1 MNLEPALEPEL
12 LYWAAGSEV
21 NEHRPL
27 FTGDVLTDIEIPGL
41 GRSSAM
47 IVGHPCSF
55 RGQGGRLAQQI
66 PVALVESHPP
76 VPSRKWA
83 KGFFNRMPLAGLP
96 LEAQFYVARLDCVG
110 LARTEDLTTERRI
123 ACLSHTGINQLQQR
137 LVFHLTRVVVPMPTF
152 QMAFANTYEEAE
164 LLEEWVTELVDLDL
178 DQPASF
184 ERWIR
189 EGDPSRQDLLEDPQN
204 RAGIRRQIR
213 QEIARRRAGTP

>member
-27 FTGDVLTDIEIPGL
+27 FTGDVLTDIEIPAL
-41 GRSSAM
+41 GCSPAM

-55 RGQGGRLAQQI
+55 RGKEGRLAQWI

-76 VPSRKWA
+76 VPPRKWA

-96 LEAQFYVARLDCVG
+96 LEAELCVARLDLVG
-110 LARTEDLTTERRI
+110 LARREDLAVERRI

-137 LVFHLTRVVVPMPTF
+137 LVFHLTRIVVPMPTF

-164 LLEEWVTELVDLDL
+164 LLEEWATELVGLD
-178 DQPASF
+178 PEPSASF
-184 ERWIR
+184 EKWIR
-189 EGDPSRQDLLEDPQN
+189 EGEPSRQALLDDPQN

-213 QEIARRRAGTP
+213 QEIGRRKAGFQ